1 VYCYDP
7 RFFAASRWGSTKT
20 GPHRAAFLQQCVAG
34 LRGSLQ
40 QLGSGLLVAV
50 GPPEALLPA
59 ALEGVGPG
67 AGLVLCQEEVTSEEA
82 AVDAAVQRA
91 IKVRAEAV
99 MQPAQTQHAA
109 LHHMLLALQLD
120 MCSCKLACR

>member
-1 VYCYDP
+1 MSAAVVLSYCCCLQVLPVYCYDP
-7 RFFAASRWGSTKT
+7 RFFATSRWGNSKT

-40 QLGSGLLVAV
+40 SLGSGLLVAV
-50 GPPEALLPA
+50 GAPEAVLPA

-82 AVDAAVQRA
+82 AVDAAVARA
-91 IKVRAEAV
+91 IKVSSD
-99 MQPAQTQHAA
+99 
-109 LHHMLLALQLD
+109 LQW
-120 MCSCKLACR
+120 